1 MMKTFSIKQVEIEK
15 DWYLADASE
24 QTLGRFT
31 SRIATIL
38 RGKHKPTYTPHMDM
52 GDYVIVI
59 NAAKIR
65 ITGEKEKD
73 KKYFSH
79 SGYPGGSKFKSLHD
93 LRIRHPERIIIHA
106 VKGMLPHNRLGRK
119 MLKNLKV
126 YAGSDHPHSAQKPK
140 LLEV

>member
-15 DWYLADASE
+15 DWYLADASD
-24 QTLGRFT
+24 QTLGRFA

-59 NAAKIR
+59 NADKIH

>member
-1 MMKTFSIKQVEIEK
+1 MKTFSIKQVEIEK
-15 DWYLADASE
+15 DWYLADASG
-24 QTLGRFT
+24 QTLGRFA

>member
-1 MMKTFSIKQVEIEK
+1 MKTFSIKQVEIEK
-15 DWYLADASE
+15 DWYLADASD
-24 QTLGRFT
+24 QTLGRFA

-59 NAAKIR
+59 NADKIH

>member
-15 DWYLADASE
+15 DWYLADASG
-24 QTLGRFT
+24 QTLGRFA